1 MSDPPVLERIT
12 IPGSRLPER
21 TVTVYRAPG
30 APAIGAPLLLMH
42 DGQNL
47 FTDGRAHNPDQ
58 PWRVT
63 ETVDALV
70 REGRIPPLVVAGI
83 DHASEGR
90 IDEFTPTMADRVGA
104 GGAAFYGRFVMDD
117 VVPHLASE
125 YGARTDPDGVT
136 MGGSSLGG
144 LVTLAIARQFPGR
157 IGRLLLMSPSVWWDS
172 RVILRRLDRVGLRP
186 RPRVWLDAGRREG
199 ARVITDARALRDVL
213 VWQTSALRY
222 FEDPDGRHSEADWAR
237 RLPPALSWLYEG
249 REPSGLA
256 APDLNG

>member
-1 MSDPPVLERIT
+1 MPPPLVRVT

-21 TVTVYRAPG
+21 QVTIYRASG
-30 APAIGAPLLLMH
+30 APSTAAPLLLLH

-47 FTDGRAHNPDQ
+47 FTDGRAHVPDS
-58 PWRVT
+58 PWRIA
-63 ETVDALV
+63 EIVDELV
-70 REGRIPPLVVAGI
+70 EQSRIPPLVVAGI
-83 DHASEGR
+83 DHARDGR

-104 GGAAFYGRFVMDD
+104 GGAPLYGRFVMDE
-117 VVPHLASE
+117 VVPWLARE
-125 YGARTDPDGVT
+125 YGVRTDPEGVT

-172 RVILRRLDRVGLRP
+172 RVMLRRLDRVALSP

-213 VWQTSALRY
+213 IWQTSALRY
-222 FEDPDGRHSEADWAR
+222 YEDPDGRHSEADWAR
-237 RLPPALSWLYEG
+237 RLPLALSWLYE
-249 REPSGLA
+249 ST
-256 APDLNG
+256 